1 MLRNIFRMIDKTD
14 FDGSTKVDSLYGR
27 LMWNS
32 QSLYRC
38 HVLEYQR
45 LRRFFSQNIAEYFM
59 PADNSK
65 RNKNLSKKF

>member
-1 MLRNIFRMIDKTD
+1 MTIDKTD
-14 FDGSTKVDSLYGR
+14 FDGSTKVDSLNGR

-32 QSLYRC
+32 QTLYCC
-38 HVLEYQR
+38 HVFEYQW

-59 PADNSK
+59 PTDNSK